1 MGPGYQGAVGG
12 ELSEKLKVCFKFVS
26 RREVEGGTGTIIDL
40 SFHCI
45 SIFVVLP
52 LHWIIMIYNIS

>member
-26 RREVEGGTGTIIDL
+26 RREGGTGIIIDL